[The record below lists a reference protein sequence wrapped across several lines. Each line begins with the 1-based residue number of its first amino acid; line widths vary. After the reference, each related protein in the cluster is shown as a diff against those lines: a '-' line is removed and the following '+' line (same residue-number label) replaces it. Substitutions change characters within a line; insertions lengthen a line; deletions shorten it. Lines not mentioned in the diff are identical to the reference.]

1 MSVAL
6 AASLQ
11 FIRAEG
17 FVFSHVADEGLI
29 AKACAGDLLRY
40 RDRGNSAQSVLSYLC
55 EDAPHERWVDS
66 QNVGI
71 GIDSLN
77 ELILIYDSWDKNGKT
92 ESTLD
97 SQESKLTQPY
107 TKCIILLIVCAFVPR
122 QGRD

>member
-40 RDRGNSAQSVLSYLC
+40 RDRHNCSCS
-55 EDAPHERWVDS
+55 R
-66 QNVGI
+66 
-71 GIDSLN
+71 
-77 ELILIYDSWDKNGKT
+77 T
-92 ESTLD
+92 
-97 SQESKLTQPY
+97 KL
-107 TKCIILLIVCAFVPR
+107 A
-122 QGRD
+122 D

>member
-1 MSVAL
+1 MQFYLQLQILSCQNREAMSVAL

-71 GIDSLN
+71 GIDSL
-77 ELILIYDSWDKNGKT
+77 KT
-92 ESTLD
+92 VYQKSPLGFE
-97 SQESKLTQPY
+97 
-107 TKCIILLIVCAFVPR
+107 IRA
-122 QGRD
+122 